1 MQILVAVAFAFLVAC
16 LGAQQPADLLF
27 HGGIVFTADDTMSIH
42 SAVAVRDGVILEVGG
57 EEIVGKYRA
66 ARVIDLRG
74 RLLIPGFNDTHIHI
88 TGRSRRYIDF
98 AGTRSM
104 DELLGK
110 VRAKAEELGPGE
122 WVTGG
127 AWSEDELIEK
137 RRPLRWDLDRAAP
150 DNPVILTRAGG
161 HSSVANSMALAL
173 AGVTV
178 DTPDPEGGII
188 EKDANGELNGVF
200 RERAG
205 MVSRLVPGASQQERR
220 ESFLASLRRLLSLGI
235 TSIIQAGVS
244 PGGFR
249 QWQEVYAQYG
259 DELPRA
265 TVQIRVASG
274 TRGVQ
279 RLRSFGRKTGDGDQR
294 LRVGAVKITVDGGYT
309 GPAAWT
315 LEHYRDEPDYYGK
328 QLVGEQELY
337 ELVKGAHDLGWQMGF
352 HAIGDAAIAM
362 TVDVFGR
369 VLEESPRVDHRHFL
383 NHFTV
388 LPPAAT
394 MRKMARHNILIA
406 QQPNFTYTLE
416 GRYAAHL
423 VGERLQTNNALRTP
437 MSHGIF
443 VALGSD
449 ILPIGP
455 MVGIYASVTR
465 RGLSGAVYGVEE
477 RLSMP
482 EALVGYTR
490 NGAYL
495 TFEEDVKGTL
505 EPGRLADLIVLSEN
519 LLEIDAERILGV
531 RVDLTVVGGAVVY
544 QRGSG
549 QRD

>member
-1 MQILVAVAFAFLVAC
+1 
-16 LGAQQPADLLF
+16 
-27 HGGIVFTADDTMSIH
+27 
-42 SAVAVRDGVILEVGG
+42 
-57 EEIVGKYRA
+57 
-66 ARVIDLRG
+66 
-74 RLLIPGFNDTHIHI
+74 
-88 TGRSRRYIDF
+88 
-98 AGTRSM
+98 
-104 DELLGK
+104 
-110 VRAKAEELGPGE
+110 
-122 WVTGG
+122 
-127 AWSEDELIEK
+127 
-137 RRPLRWDLDRAAP
+137 
-150 DNPVILTRAGG
+150 
-161 HSSVANSMALAL
+161 
-173 AGVTV
+173 
-178 DTPDPEGGII
+178 
-188 EKDANGELNGVF
+188 
-200 RERAG
+200 
-205 MVSRLVPGASQQERR
+205 MVSRLVPGASRQERR
-220 ESFLASLRRLLSLGI
+220 ESFVESLRGLLSLGI

-244 PGGFR
+244 ASGFR
-249 QWQEVYAQYG
+249 QWEEVYAQYG

-274 TRGVQ
+274 ARGVQ
-279 RLRSFGRKTGDGDQR
+279 SLRSFGRKTGDGDER

-315 LEHYRDEPDYYGK
+315 LEHYRDEPDYYGV

-337 ELVKGAHDLGWQMGF
+337 ELVKGAHDMGWQMGF

-437 MSHGIF
+437 MSRGIF

-465 RGLSGAVYGVEE
+465 RGMSGAVYGSGE

-482 EALVGYTR
+482 ETLVGYTR

-495 TFEEDVKGTL
+495 TFEEGVKGTL
-505 EPGRLADLIVLSEN
+505 EPGRLADLVVLSED
-519 LLEIDAERILGV
+519 LLTLDPGKILDV
-531 RVDLTVVGGAVVY
+531 QVDLTVLGGKVVY
-544 QRGSG
+544 ERQGAR
-549 QRD
+549 RD